1 MRKSGP
7 DVPPGYDPALDAKPK
22 TKAAKRNERR
32 KEKRQQVGP
41 SSLSPSLSVFVF
53 GKSSDLVACLYI
65 GLLYEL
71 IIRMTHIIGLGMLGW
86 KA

>member
-41 SSLSPSLSVFVF
+41 SSLSPSLS
-53 GKSSDLVACLYI
+53 L
-65 GLLYEL
+65 
-71 IIRMTHIIGLGMLGW
+71 
-86 KA
+86 

>member
-32 KEKRQQVGP
+32 KEKRHQVGLP
-41 SSLSPSLSVFVF
+41 LSLMCHHCPWMLQNILIRLNWHGYTLSEGSFDLRSFV
-53 GKSSDLVACLYI
+53 S
-65 GLLYEL
+65 
-71 IIRMTHIIGLGMLGW
+71 
-86 KA
+86 